1 MFSVSLKA
9 TLIKV
14 EKEPNAVM
22 YSIIPMQIEKAVYN
36 GNIYQGYA
44 VITVNSDSMV
54 NVSIVCHAVICPPL
68 MGMYHT
74 MPS

>member
-9 TLIKV
+9 IVTKV
-14 EKEPNAVM
+14 EKEPNAIM
-22 YSIIPMQIEKAVYN
+22 HSIIPIQIEKADYK

-54 NVSIVCHAVICPPL
+54 NVSIVCHAVTVRL
-68 MGMYHT
+68 
-74 MPS
+74 